1 MLDLQIPYWALT
13 TCGGALLGVA
23 SVLLLGY
30 WLNRRKRNQMLGELG
45 KLAVEFGAPEEDAS
59 DDNQLN

>member
-23 SVLLLGY
+23 SVLLIGWWLSRRNQKRMMDE
-30 WLNRRKRNQMLGELG
+30 LNR
-45 KLAVEFGAPEEDAS
+45 LAVEFGEEDAS
-59 DDNQLN
+59 DDNRLN